1 MVLFLADNLPP
12 SIMYPLSFLKL
23 SKSLTQQNTP
33 KSNFKWK
40 GQKKAT
46 SWLLLLLYESLN
58 KEKGTICHWAYG
70 QVWDIVLFMKSLE
83 SSQTK
88 QYW

>member
-40 GQKKAT
+40 GQKKAI

-58 KEKGTICHWAYG
+58 KEKAPYVTGHMA
-70 QVWDIVLFMKSLE
+70 KSEIL
-83 SSQTK
+83 SYSWK
-88 QYW
+88 L